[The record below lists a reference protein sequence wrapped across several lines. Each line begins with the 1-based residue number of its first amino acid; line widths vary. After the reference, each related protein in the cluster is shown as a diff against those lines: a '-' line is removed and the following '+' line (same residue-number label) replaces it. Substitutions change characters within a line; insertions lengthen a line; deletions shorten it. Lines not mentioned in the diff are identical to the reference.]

1 MIPKD
6 FYFFNLLENDFPNL
20 PYFQFHFLII
30 EKFTGVSQEELG
42 SLPSLW
48 VIKLF
53 KWMDRE
59 ILEGKVMKVEQW
71 LELAFHL
78 CKQRW
83 DSSVDW
89 LENQPVSKILLMA
102 DIQSKFVEKQNEEN
116 KKAARRRK

>member
-1 MIPKD
+1 
-6 FYFFNLLENDFPNL
+6 
-20 PYFQFHFLII
+20 
-30 EKFTGVSQEELG
+30 
-42 SLPSLW
+42 
-48 VIKLF
+48 
-53 KWMDRE
+53 
-59 ILEGKVMKVEQW
+59 MKVEQW